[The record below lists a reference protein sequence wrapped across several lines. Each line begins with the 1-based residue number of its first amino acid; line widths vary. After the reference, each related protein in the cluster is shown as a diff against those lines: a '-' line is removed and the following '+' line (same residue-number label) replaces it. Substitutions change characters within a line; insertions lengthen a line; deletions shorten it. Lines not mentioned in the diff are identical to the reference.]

1 MPENL
6 ARRHRRRNCELRA
19 LPRRTRPES
28 FPVGRNFPGLG
39 PAERRREQL
48 PNGKSR
54 HGLVPARRRPPG
66 SCRCRLTPRSP
77 GACRT
82 RRLST
87 ATRWGGRARRTK
99 ATRLPR
105 GRPVGERGPS
115 CRRERPPRAVRR
127 ARLARASLRSSL
139 GPPETGARHG
149 RANRSCIFLGYVAA
163 GSCLADQPWKRLTRT
178 SRRKMDTCCA
188 VPAQCLAPCAS
199 GQRDRPATARRGCR
213 GVLREGGIGA
223 RQQGRPRFARP
234 DSPLRRRSGL
244 AVRLDNPAVPNNA
257 AERGLRGVSR
267 KFSFGSVNGAR
278 LAGALRFVFG
288 MLTGPYR
295 RLPGDL
301 RARRRGPPP
310 EDPAAWL
317 PPDADGQRLRSRA
330 PSLPQGP

>member
-1 MPENL
+1 MAGEEDEGNAL
-6 ARRHRRRNCELRA
+6 A
-19 LPRRTRPES
+19 
-28 FPVGRNFPGLG
+28 
-39 PAERRREQL
+39 
-48 PNGKSR
+48 
-54 HGLVPARRRPPG
+54 
-66 SCRCRLTPRSP
+66 
-77 GACRT
+77 
-82 RRLST
+82 
-87 ATRWGGRARRTK
+87 W
-99 ATRLPR
+99 

-115 CRRERPPRAVRR
+115 RRRERPPRAVRR
-127 ARLARASLRSSL
+127 ARLARTSLRSSL
-139 GPPETGARHG
+139 GPRKLVRVMEG
-149 RANRSCIFLGYVAA
+149 RIVRAYFWAMLRLVHAWR
-163 GSCLADQPWKRLTRT
+163 DQPWKRLTRT

-188 VPAQCLAPCAS
+188 VPPQCLAPCAS

-223 RQQGRPRFARP
+223 RRQGGPRFARP
-234 DSPLRRRSGL
+234 DSPLRRRGGL

-288 MLTGPYR
+288 MLAGPYR

-317 PPDADGQRLRSRA
+317 PRGADGQRFRD